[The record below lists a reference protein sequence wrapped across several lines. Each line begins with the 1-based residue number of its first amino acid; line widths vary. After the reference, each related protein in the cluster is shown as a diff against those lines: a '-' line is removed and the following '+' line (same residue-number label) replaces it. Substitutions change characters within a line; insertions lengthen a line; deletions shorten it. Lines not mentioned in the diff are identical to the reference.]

1 MFDGK
6 FICTLAAVVIAV
18 VAICNFNPGGNKV
31 TGVVEGLGMLPSF
44 KIRPNMVARSK
55 NGNVQAIQGTYQSML
70 KPRDGLAAG
79 IDQKVEFWQTPGTF
93 QSSLSPRFA
102 NTDFG
107 ANIRYNAPAYKNMG
121 VPKTPLGYAKM
132 AKENYKE
139 DYGCGGCGGAGC
151 FAATCGGPTQSQS
164 PKGCGATPAP
174 PIMPADYANGNYH
187 KEVNAVIDSANG
199 PAMTNE
205 LPVGNMTTLN
215 NMGETTDNV
224 IVYDRMMFANRNST
238 LRSQGDWIR
247 GDLPI
252 TPCNTGWFQVS
263 VDPSIDLNQGA
274 INVLAG
280 VKNETAGQMAALIN
294 DYTGETTIGGI
305 NMSQQ
310 ELASVGASGNDIMMT
325 AFP

>member
-6 FICTLAAVVIAV
+6 FICTLAAVIIAV
-18 VAICNFNPGGNKV
+18 VAICNFNPTGNKASD
-31 TGVVEGLGMLPSF
+31 VVEGLGMLPSRTV
-44 KIRPNMVARSK
+44 RPTMVAKSK

-70 KPRDGLAAG
+70 KPRGGLAAG
-79 IDQKVEFWQTPGTF
+79 INQQVEFWQTPGTF

-107 ANIRYNAPAYKNMG
+107 ANIRYNAPAFKNMG

-132 AKENYKE
+132 AKENYRE

-164 PKGCGATPAP
+164 PKACGASPAP
-174 PIMPADYANGNYH
+174 PLMAADFANGNYH
-187 KEVNAVIDSANG
+187 KEVAAAVKSNG
-199 PAMTNE
+199 GPSMTNS
-205 LPVGNMTTLN
+205 LPVGNMSTLN

-224 IVYDRMMFANRNST
+224 VVYDRLMFANRNST

-274 INVLAG
+274 MNVLAG
-280 VKNETAGQMAALIN
+280 VHNETAGAMSALIN
-294 DYTGETTIGGI
+294 DYTGDTTIGGV
-305 NMSQQ
+305 NMTQQ
-310 ELASVGASGNDIMMT
+310 ELMSVGAVRDIQLT